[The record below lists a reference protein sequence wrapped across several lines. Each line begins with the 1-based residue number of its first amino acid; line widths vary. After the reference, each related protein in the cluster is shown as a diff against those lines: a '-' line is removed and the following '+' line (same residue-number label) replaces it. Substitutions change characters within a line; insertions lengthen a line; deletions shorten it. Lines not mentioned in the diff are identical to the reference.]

1 MYRLSVWALP
11 LILFASCAQQPS
23 GGGETNG
30 PSNAPVATQ
39 DITPVATQDITPV
52 ATQDIASLLAPNEEG
67 LTYPVYETYDEIDA
81 LLRQEDG
88 RTYVINFWAT
98 WCAPCVAE
106 MPYFEQLAE
115 ETDVEVIM
123 VSLDFRRDIRTK
135 LKKFVEKREL
145 ALPVVALADS
155 DYNSFIDRVSPEWSG
170 AIPATVIYRNAERKF
185 HGEKFASYDELR
197 EAVLEL

>member
-1 MYRLSVWALP
+1 MHRLLVLALP
-11 LILFASCAQQPS
+11 LLLLTACAQQPS
-23 GGGETNG
+23 GGGGTNG
-30 PSNAPVATQ
+30 ATEPPAPSGPNATVEA
-39 DITPVATQDITPV
+39 
-52 ATQDIASLLAPNEEG
+52 LLTPNEDG

-106 MPYFEQLAE
+106 MPYFEQLAD
-115 ETDVEVIM
+115 ETDTEVIM

-135 LKKFVEKREL
+135 LKTFVEKREL
-145 ALPVVALADS
+145 DLPVVALADS

-170 AIPATVIYRNAERKF
+170 AIPATVIYRNADRKF
-185 HGEKFASYDELR
+185 HGEKFASYEELR
-197 EAVLEL
+197 DAVAELR